1 MKKTLNNTESSNSTK
16 PVLNAVFI
24 TSYLPY
30 GVKIYEQRYSIKYDL
45 VGICEDQIF
54 AKDNLGEIFSF
65 VPQYGIDK
73 LILYPLSSL
82 KENILVNEIEMDP
95 IANLQLQGYNMN
107 FDDEY
112 TLEDFINENFLNN
125 SYGFIELLLRWHFDV
140 FGLIEKGLAIS
151 KHDVK

>member
-1 MKKTLNNTESSNSTK
+1 MTEQNLNTETSNSTK

-45 VGICEDQIF
+45 VGICEHEIF
-54 AKDNLGEIFSF
+54 AKDKSNEIFPF

-73 LILYPLSSL
+73 LILYPLTSL
-82 KENILVNEIEMDP
+82 DKNVIVNGIEMNP
-95 IANLQLQGYNMN
+95 MINLKLQGYNMN
-107 FDDEY
+107 FDDDY
-112 TLEDFINENFLNN
+112 TLKDFINENLLNN

-151 KHDVK
+151 KHDV

>member
-1 MKKTLNNTESSNSTK
+1 MN
-16 PVLNAVFI
+16 
-24 TSYLPY
+24 
-30 GVKIYEQRYSIKYDL
+30 
-45 VGICEDQIF
+45 
-54 AKDNLGEIFSF
+54 
-65 VPQYGIDK
+65 
-73 LILYPLSSL
+73 
-82 KENILVNEIEMDP
+82 P

-112 TLEDFINENFLNN
+112 TLEDFISGNFLNN